1 MRTTCCGAE
10 FVQVVQ
16 SGLRQGQT
24 LDRMPEFPL
33 DFIGSV
39 PTNEYD
45 SHWYVGMDEDGKQ
58 VVVTHFQYRNGRQS
72 FRKYPRS

>member
-1 MRTTCCGAE
+1 
-10 FVQVVQ
+10 
-16 SGLRQGQT
+16 
-24 LDRMPEFPL
+24 MPEFPL